1 MLLLSLLPLFSQP
14 RDALSLQVGFH
25 VANNLYYLMSQSNF
39 PSDGFIFSFTSFLQ
53 PRDALRLQVGFQ
65 LTALIDQNC
74 PFEIPLSLE

>member
-1 MLLLSLLPLFSQP
+1 MQWSNSLLEGEQYKTWQP
-14 RDALSLQVGFH
+14 ISII
-25 VANNLYYLMSQSNF
+25 SNF